1 MYRLRLFGGPAVEG
15 PDGPVT
21 GRAVHRQPLALLAL
35 LAASPGLSRS
45 RDKLLGYLWPE
56 RDSERARNL
65 LSVSL
70 HALRKALGEDAIVSA
85 GADLRLDPRRLAC
98 DIHDFAAAL
107 DGGDPETAV
116 SLYRG
121 PFLDGFFI
129 PGSTE
134 FEQWVEEQ
142 RRHWAERFGAALER
156 LATDAEAAGDFRT
169 AAAWWKRL
177 SAHDP
182 YSARIA
188 VRTMTAL
195 AASGDRA
202 AALQHA
208 RVHALLLEEE
218 FGAGPEPDVVALAE
232 RLKAAPD
239 PAAAGA
245 LAPAAPVGHPPKSLP
260 PPSRAAAAAAPV
272 APVAP
277 PDGRRG
283 EGRRV
288 RAAGRLRG
296 HPAAAAGLVV
306 ALFLVAASGTWAVWQ
321 RQPAAESLVP
331 TRIAILP
338 FAVLGSAEHGYLA
351 DGMVTMLST
360 TIDGAGDLR
369 TVDPRAL
376 VALARRHRLEPGDAG
391 TGGAVA
397 RQFGAGLFVLGEVM
411 PLPGA
416 GIRITAELYRS
427 GRPPRRVET
436 VTVQGPHA
444 EVFALVD
451 DVARRLIVLAGV
463 DAGSVPLMHV
473 GTRSPVALKA
483 YLSGEIHLRAG
494 RFDEAAEA
502 FERAIVEDSAFAL
515 AHYRQSLAYE
525 WGGQGPLHVAAAERA
540 RRHRSGLP
548 EREGRLLAALIPWW
562 EGDAA
567 EAERLYLEVVRLYP
581 GDVEA
586 WLQYGEVLF
595 HYGPLRAHPVEA
607 SNPAWEQVLE
617 VEPDNRFALVHLA
630 RTAAGAHR
638 LDRLRSA
645 HAQILPLT
653 AHDTREIEILAL
665 YALAAGD
672 PAAEAEAHRRL
683 AELPDRRALQAV
695 QYLAAYSPHFDG
707 AARLAAVLLAPER
720 TADTRAA
727 ARALRAHLA
736 AAAGRWS
743 GAAAE
748 LDSMAAIDRTGAV
761 IHRALLLAHPFAA
774 AGEPEVEAARR
785 AVLAWQPASAPLTW
799 GAFTVHPSF
808 YPALRDYL
816 LGVLAARRGDGPAA
830 VQHMASLLD
839 DRPAWA
845 AEMAHD
851 LGAGVLAEAALAAG
865 EPARA
870 LQELER
876 MRLQAIPYDIAFNSP
891 LRARA
896 RERFLHAEVLFAT
909 GADEEALRRFRAF
922 TGYPLEVAYRA
933 PAELRTA
940 QLLERL
946 GRPEEAAVHYARFAA
961 MWGGSDPHL
970 RPLVSGAEARLAR
983 RGIRP
988 AG

>member
-1 MYRLRLFGGPAVEG
+1 MYRLRLFGGPIVEG
-15 PDGPVT
+15 PDGPLT
-21 GRAVHRQPLALLAL
+21 GRATHRQPLALLAL
-35 LAASPGLSRS
+35 LAAAPNLSRS

-56 RDSERARNL
+56 RDTARARNL

-70 HALRKALGEDAIVSA
+70 HSLRKALGEDAIVSA
-85 GADLRLDPRRLAC
+85 GADLRLEPARVAC
-98 DIHDFAAAL
+98 DIHEFAAAL
-107 DGGDPETAV
+107 DGGDPERAV
-116 SLYRG
+116 SLYQG
-121 PFLDGFFI
+121 PFLDGFFV
-129 PGSTE
+129 PESTG

-142 RRHWAERFGAALER
+142 RRHWAERFGAALEG
-156 LATDAEAAGDFRT
+156 LATGAEAAGDFR
-169 AAAWWKRL
+169 AAAVWWKRL

-182 YSARIA
+182 YPARIA

-218 FGAGPEPDVVALAE
+218 FGADPEPDVLALAE

-239 PAAAGA
+239 PAAPAAPAPGA
-245 LAPAAPVGHPPKSLP
+245 PVARPPASTPPPAVRAPAA
-260 PPSRAAAAAAPV
+260 V
-272 APVAP
+272 AVPVAP
-277 PDGRRG
+277 PGDRPGDGRTARIA
-283 EGRRV
+283 R
-288 RAAGRLRG
+288 RLRG
-296 HPAAAAGLVV
+296 HPVPVAGLLL

-321 RQPAAESLVP
+321 RLPEAGSLVP

-338 FAVLGSAEHGYLA
+338 FSVQGSTEHGYLA
-351 DGMVTMLST
+351 DGMVTMLSSI
-360 TIDGAGDLR
+360 IDGAGDLR
-369 TVDPRAL
+369 TVEPRAL

-427 GRPPRRVET
+427 GRTPRRVET

-463 DAGSVPLMHV
+463 DAGSVPLTHV

-607 SNPAWEQVLE
+607 SNPAWEKVLE

-645 HAQILPLT
+645 HARVLPL
-653 AHDTREIEILAL
+653 AANDTREIEILAH

-672 PAAEAEAHRRL
+672 AAAEAEAHRRL

-707 AARLAAVLLAPER
+707 TARLAAALLAPER

-727 ARALRAHLA
+727 ASALRAHLA

-748 LDSMAAIDRTGAV
+748 LDSMAAIDPTGAV
-761 IHRALLLAHPFAA
+761 IHRALLVAHPFAT
-774 AGEPEVEAARR
+774 AGEPELEAARR

-830 VQHMASLLD
+830 VRHVDSLLG

-851 LGAGVLAEAALAAG
+851 LRAGVLAEAALAAG
-865 EPARA
+865 EPGRA

-876 MRLQAIPYDIAFNSP
+876 MRLQAIPYNIAFNSP
-891 LRARA
+891 LRARP

-909 GADEEALRRFRAF
+909 GEDEEALRRFRAF
-922 TGYPLEVAYRA
+922 TGYPLEAAYRA

-970 RPLVSGAEARLAR
+970 RPLVAEAQARLAR
-983 RGIRP
+983 RGTRP
-988 AG
+988 TG